1 MSHLQQSKSSVA
13 SRTAFDILSVE
24 SGEESE
30 DEVVTEPDAVI
41 SPAVCV
47 EPLSRVHRRSS
58 SPCLQR
64 HAGQT
69 F

>member
-1 MSHLQQSKSSVA
+1 MSHLQQSKSAVA
-13 SRTAFDILSVE
+13 SRTAFDILTVE

-30 DEVVTEPDAVI
+30 DEVLSEPDAVI

-47 EPLSRVHRRSS
+47 ELLSRVHYRSS
-58 SPCLQR
+58 YPCLQR
-64 HAGQT
+64 HAGKT